1 MKRRILVVEDEEKLR
16 RVIELQLISA
26 GFDVDKAG
34 TAEEGLKLVDRADL
48 VLTDLKLPNM
58 DGLELL
64 GLIRRQNA
72 QVPVIMMTA
81 FGSVETAVE
90 AMKAGATDFLLK
102 PFSLDHLMQVV
113 NKALE
118 VRALRDE
125 NRALKEELGRRY
137 EFDNIIGRS
146 PPMQEIFATIER
158 VAPTRATVLLAGESG
173 VGKDLIAR
181 AIHFHS
187 PRRDRPLV
195 KINCTA
201 IPENLME
208 SELFGYEKGAF
219 TGAQTTK
226 PGKFEQADTGTVFLD
241 EIGDVPAAIQ
251 VKLLRILQEREFER
265 LGSNETRHIDVRVIA
280 ATNQDLRAA
289 LEQGTFRE
297 DLYYRLNVVP
307 LNIPPLRERKED
319 IPFLANHFV
328 KKLAPDTGCRAE
340 SITDAAIEKLMAY
353 HWPGNVRELEN
364 VIERSLV
371 MCTGH
376 RAGRRRYPAGE
387 RPAPPRAQRFA
398 LPAGRHDAGPIR
410 AGPHPRGAA
419 PRRRQQEPGRA
430 PAGADAQRPA
440 LPADADG
447 AGGVGWE
454 HGHPANAA
462 SHGRARL
469 DRRFRQE
476 RLRRAG
482 GGWQSHHSSGCPG
495 PLRLRR
501 RRWTAQGRPGGRRGW
516 RRRRWAPCRAALR
529 STRNH
534 PRRDSLHSL
543 RRPAQNVRRFR
554 RRVPAGRGDGG
565 VAKAAPDRSSKARRG
580 VGNYNT

>member
-1 MKRRILVVEDEEKLR
+1 MKKRILVVEDEDKLR
-16 RVIELQLISA
+16 RVIELQLMTA
-26 GFDVDKAG
+26 GFDVDKAP
-34 TAEEGLKLVDRADL
+34 TAEEGLKIVDRADL

-58 DGLELL
+58 SGLEFLAT
-64 GLIRRQNA
+64 IRRQNT
-72 QVPVIMMTA
+72 QVPVVMMTA

-90 AMKAGATDFLLK
+90 AMKSGATDFLLK

-113 NKALE
+113 YKALE
-118 VRALRDE
+118 MRALRDE
-125 NRALKEELGRRY
+125 NRKLKEELGRRY

-146 PPMQEIFATIER
+146 SSMQDIFATIER
-158 VAPTRATVLLAGESG
+158 VGPTRATVLLAGESG

-187 PRRDRPLV
+187 PRRDKPLV

-219 TGAQTTK
+219 TGAQTSK

-265 LGSNETRHIDVRVIA
+265 LGSNVTRHIDVRVVA

-307 LNIPPLRERKED
+307 LNIPPLRERKQD

-328 KKLAPDTGCRAE
+328 KKLAPDTGCQVE
-340 SITDAAIEKLMAY
+340 SITDAAMDKLMAY

-371 MCTGH
+371 MCG
-376 RAGRRRYPAGE
+376 AKQLDASDIKLE
-387 RPAPPRAQRFA
+387 DAPRPRAQSGDAHFLPDGLTLDQYEQDIIREA
-398 LPAGRHDAGPIR
+398 LKR
-410 AGPHPRGAA
+410 
-419 PRRRQQEPGRA
+419 
-430 PAGADAQRPA
+430 
-440 LPADADG
+440 ADG
-447 AGGVGWE
+447 NKSQA
-454 HGHPANAA
+454 
-462 SHGRARL
+462 ARL
-469 DRRFRQE
+469 LGLTRN
-476 RLRRAG
+476 
-482 GGWQSHHSSGCPG
+482 
-495 PLRLRR
+495 
-501 RRWTAQGRPGGRRGW
+501 
-516 RRRRWAPCRAALR
+516 ALR
-529 STRNH
+529 YRLTQMGLES
-534 PRRDSLHSL
+534 
-543 RRPAQNVRRFR
+543 
-554 RRVPAGRGDGG
+554 
-565 VAKAAPDRSSKARRG
+565 
-580 VGNYNT
+580 